1 MRNEMRRSIMRNK
14 RKSKV
19 QRTTCVY
26 IKGIPTTL
34 KNYYKAYCAKKEI
47 TMSEDIMQHM
57 KDTTRT
63 ARQIDEDKHED
74 DE

>member
-1 MRNEMRRSIMRNK
+1 MAKKKKN
-14 RKSKV
+14 

-26 IKGIPTTL
+26 IKNIPMSL
-34 KNYYKAYCAKKEI
+34 KSYYKAYCAKKEI
-47 TMSEDIMQHM
+47 TMSEDIMAHM
-57 KDTTRT
+57 KDVTRI

>member
-1 MRNEMRRSIMRNK
+1 MKSKSK
-14 RKSKV
+14 RKV
-19 QRTTCVY
+19 QRTTCMY
-26 IKGIPTTL
+26 IKGIPTSL
-34 KNYYKAYCAKKEI
+34 KSYYKAYCAKREI

-57 KDTTRT
+57 KDTTRV